1 MGRDFSVIESSGDVV
16 LVPLPDSLLKG
27 ALWHPDPSMLTGAQA
42 RQVLVDIGGV
52 RSFLAVVEALAV
64 ERVRLAC
71 EDEARRVAEQEHG
84 QPERFDGR
92 LAHALAVAEVA
103 VAEGISEPAAARLV
117 TASEFL
123 CGPQLEV
130 LERLESGD
138 LSEAH
143 ARAIVDEA
151 ANLPEHLAEEFGI
164 KALAKLETR
173 TGRRRAP
180 GEFRRA
186 VRDLRE
192 RLHPETIAARR
203 AKAAQDRCVTFR
215 PEPDGMCT
223 LTAFLPAQVGL
234 AVFSRLDSLAR
245 SQRDADPDD
254 GRTLAQ
260 LRADLLAECVLA
272 AESVLA
278 ERGEPAPAAEIVVH
292 VSASALLG
300 SSDDPAVLEGYGLID
315 AKTARDLAVAAPTWQ
330 RLGVD
335 DDGVPL
341 SLGRAAYRPP
351 KGLRRFIEYR
361 DGTCQFP
368 DCRCPAAR
376 SEIDHRVEWQHGGTT
391 DADNLQ
397 SLCRKHHALKSIG
410 SWRSQREDGDVAWTS
425 PLGGRAVAGPLERGL
440 VPEVANKQAEP
451 QAGEQ
456 PPPPF

>member
-27 ALWHPDPSMLTGAQA
+27 ALWHPDPSHLTGVQA
-42 RQVLVDIGGV
+42 RQVLVDIGSV
-52 RSFLAVVEALAV
+52 RSFLAAVEALAV
-64 ERVRLAC
+64 DRVRLAC

-84 QPERFDGR
+84 QPVRFDGR
-92 LAHALAVAEVA
+92 LAHALAVSEVA
-103 VAEGISEPAAARLV
+103 VAEGISESAAARLV
-117 TASEFL
+117 TASELL
-123 CGPQLEV
+123 CGPQLEI
-130 LERLESGD
+130 LERLECGD

-143 ARAIVDEA
+143 ARAIVEEA
-151 ANLPEHLAEEFGI
+151 SNLPEHLAEEFGI

-203 AKAAQDRCVTFR
+203 SRAARDRCVTFK

-223 LTAFLPAQVGL
+223 LTAFMPAEVGL
-234 AVFSRLDSLAR
+234 AAFSRLDSLAR
-245 SQRDADPDD
+245 RQRIADLEDV
-254 GRTLAQ
+254 RTLAQ
-260 LRADLLAECVLA
+260 LRADLLAGLVLG
-272 AESVLA
+272 
-278 ERGEPAPAAEIVVH
+278 GELNSPEYVGPTPAAEIVVH

-300 SSDDPAVLEGYGLID
+300 SSDEPAVLEGYGLID
-315 AKTARDLAVAAPTWQ
+315 AATARDLAIAAPTWQ

-335 DDGVPL
+335 EDGVPL
-341 SLGRAAYRPP
+341 SLGRSVYRPP

-368 DCRCPAAR
+368 DCRRPAAR

-410 SWRSQREDGDVAWTS
+410 SWRSQREGDDVAWTS
-425 PLGGRAVAGPLERGL
+425 PLGGRAVAGPLERGV
-440 VPEVANKQAEP
+440 VPDVA
-451 QAGEQ
+451 GGQ
-456 PPPPF
+456 PPPF